1 MGQILKAS
9 YVHLVNPL
17 SGTEVAAEMT
27 HRFST
32 LENGFCIGS
41 LHRVDPFTVVKTRFT
56 DNGKVALLGQRE
68 WRPKSLVTVSAEYD
82 TKTTIATPKLGLA
95 IALKP
100 WVYGASLDN
109 ITLNTI
115 FLQPKWLKFSLSFPK
130 DPEKSVQF
138 LIILY
143 DSHLKRIFDELE
155 IYCSIPMYG
164 K

>member
-100 WVYGASLDN
+100 
-109 ITLNTI
+109 
-115 FLQPKWLKFSLSFPK
+115 
-130 DPEKSVQF
+130 
-138 LIILY
+138 
-143 DSHLKRIFDELE
+143 
-155 IYCSIPMYG
+155 
-164 K
+164 